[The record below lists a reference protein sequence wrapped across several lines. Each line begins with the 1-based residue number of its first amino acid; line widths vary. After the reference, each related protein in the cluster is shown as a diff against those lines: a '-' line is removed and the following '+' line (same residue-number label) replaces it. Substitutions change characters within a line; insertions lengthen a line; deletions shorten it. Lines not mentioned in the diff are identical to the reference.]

1 MKKYTSSLAL
11 IISSLFINA
20 QTINKT
26 ESKVEFEISNMG
38 VKTVEGT
45 FTGMEGTVVF
55 NESDL
60 KNSNFNVCVSAG
72 SINTESEKR
81 DEHLKNEDFFEVVKF
96 PNICFESSAITKTD
110 DGYLAKGKLT
120 MHGITLEAS
129 LPFTYSN
136 KTFTG
141 GFELE
146 RDDYKIGE
154 DYGGF
159 MVGKTVEIKITCI
172 LN

>member
-1 MKKYTSSLAL
+1 MKKHISALAL
-11 IISSLFINA
+11 MISSLFINA

-26 ESKVEFEISNMG
+26 ESKVEFEVSNMG
-38 VKTVEGT
+38 VRTVEGT

-60 KNSNFNVCVSAG
+60 KNSNFYVCVSAG

-96 PNICFESSAITKTD
+96 PNICFESSAITETD

-129 LPFTYSN
+129 LPLTTPT
-136 KTFTG
+136 KLL
-141 GFELE
+141 LE
-146 RDDYKIGE
+146 N
-154 DYGGF
+154 
-159 MVGKTVEIKITCI
+159 